1 MVKYLAGLCM
11 ALALWASPQKAHAGV
26 PVIDVANLLQAVM
39 DVANAIEQLAEM
51 KAQYDQLVKQLD
63 QAKKQYD
70 SLTGIRNLGD
80 ALNNPMFQHYLPKEA
95 TNAIKLVNGGGY
107 KNLTASAKALRD
119 AAKVYGCEEE
129 EGPAQA
135 RCQRELNL
143 PYQYQAYYQDA
154 DDKAKQRVDQINEL
168 MELAS
173 STEDPKAIAEV
184 QARIAGEIALLQHE
198 QSRISL
204 MRGMAEADEQVT
216 RAQGQERKR
225 ARAARTGKLGSLG
238 A

>member
-1 MVKYLAGLCM
+1 MVKYFAGLFM
-11 ALALWASPQKAHAGV
+11 ALTLWASPQQAHAGV
-26 PVIDVANLLQAVM
+26 PTVSLVELIQSIVNTMTEVTEA
-39 DVANAIEQLAEM
+39 
-51 KAQYDQLVKQLD
+51 KAQYDQLVGQLR
-63 QAKKQYD
+63 QAEKQYQ
-70 SLTGIRNLGD
+70 SLTGMRNLGD
-80 ALNNPMFQHYLPKEA
+80 ALNDPRFQSYLPKDA
-95 TNAIKLVNGGGY
+95 TNAIRLVNSGGY
-107 KNLTASAKALRD
+107 QNLTASAKALRNV
-119 AAKVYGCEEE
+119 AKVYGCEEE
-129 EGPAQA
+129 EGAAQT

-154 DDKAKQRVDQINEL
+154 DQKAKERVEQINNL
-168 MELAS
+168 MEMAS

-204 MRGMAEADEQVT
+204 IRGMAEADEQVT

-225 ARAARTGKLGSLG
+225 SRAARTGKLGSLG